1 MKGLVLAGGSG
12 TRMRPITSTQAK
24 QLIPIANKPV
34 LFYALE
40 QLVHCGIT
48 EIGIVVGST
57 SEEIKKACGDG
68 SSFGAKFT
76 YIQQDKPAGLAHAV
90 KISKPFL
97 QDDEF
102 CVFLGDNF
110 LMDVSY
116 LERCVDSETPVT
128 LMTTK
133 VENPS
138 SFGIVEMENGKVFSL
153 QEKPKKPKSNLA
165 LVGIYVFKTPLIW
178 QAVDA
183 ITPSNRG
190 ELEITDALSWL
201 LYSGVNIGT
210 EEIVGYWKDLG
221 TPESILQANQDVLDE
236 FIDSKNTKN
245 RKTSVKIQGRVSI
258 GENVAL
264 EDVTIRGPAIIGDGC
279 VIKNSYIGPYTSIDS
294 NCVIIDTEI
303 HNSIILSSCRIETN
317 KHRLENSIIGSECE
331 ILANKNNY
339 HSVLL
344 GQGSKLEL

>member
-48 EIGIVVGST
+48 EIGIIIGST
-57 SEEIKKACGDG
+57 AEEIKKACGDG
-68 SSFGAKFT
+68 STFGARFT
-76 YIQQDKPAGLAHAV
+76 YIQQDSPAGLAHAV

-97 QDDEF
+97 GNDEF

-110 LMDVSY
+110 LMDVAY
-116 LERCVDSETPVT
+116 LERCVDSEASVT

-133 VENPS
+133 VDNPS
-138 SFGIVEMENGKVFSL
+138 SFGIVEMKDGRVASM
-153 QEKPKKPKSNLA
+153 QEKPKSPRSNLA

-178 QAVDA
+178 QAVES
-183 ITPSNRG
+183 ILPSKRG

-201 LYSGVNIGT
+201 LCEGVEIGT
-210 EEIVGYWKDLG
+210 EEIEGYWKDLG

-245 RKTSVKIQGRVSI
+245 YHCSAKIQGRVSV
-258 GENVAL
+258 GDNVVL
-264 EDVTIRGPAIIGDGC
+264 KNVTIRGPVVIGDGC
-279 VIKNSYIGPYTSIDS
+279 TIKNSYIGPYTSIDK
-294 NCVIIDTEI
+294 NCIVFGTEI
-303 HNSIILSSCRIETN
+303 HNSIILSNCRIETN
-317 KHRLENSIIGSECE
+317 NHRLENSIIGTECE
-331 ILANKNNY
+331 IIANKSNY

-344 GQGSKLEL
+344 GQGSKIEL